1 MNLQAS
7 LNEERRSSPFLSST
21 EMFKSAGTILSFF
34 PAISSRP
41 LKLTIREFEKRL
53 KFLIISQAYKK
64 VGLCFSYNDEN
75 ILFNPQS
82 LYQLNLSTK
91 HHPHLS
97 LITLMCGQGCKWEAN
112 RRGIKRPSL
121 LILDLRDEICRILKT
136 KRKVRSSMGCRFLE
150 WMMISQIGFVN
161 WVVILGQGGG

>member
-1 MNLQAS
+1 MKKGGLLLSYLQQRCSKVQELFCHFFQRFQADRWNWKLGNL
-7 LNEERRSSPFLSST
+7 
-21 EMFKSAGTILSFF
+21 KIDW
-34 PAISSRP
+34 
-41 LKLTIREFEKRL
+41 